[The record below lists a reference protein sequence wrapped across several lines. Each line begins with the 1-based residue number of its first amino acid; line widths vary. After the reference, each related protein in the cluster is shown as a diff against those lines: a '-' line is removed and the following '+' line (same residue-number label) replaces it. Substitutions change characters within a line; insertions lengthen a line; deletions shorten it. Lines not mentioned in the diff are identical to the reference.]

1 MKFRGFDAFFRHAV
15 SARRMRFPDLIEA
28 RSFFPSLRAS
38 LLAAAVVTACVAS
51 ASGQQPGQNAPGQSP
66 TVPNQ
71 APTTQTQTTGGVT
84 TTTTSSQTTDSTGK
98 TNQNVTSSVEFH
110 HRGKKKTDDGEKV
123 AQSKDTKKAARRE
136 MRNDALVGV
145 DAKLPDRQLY
155 DKAESAM
162 KKGHYDVA
170 RLDLQTMLN
179 TYPDSQYQMR
189 AKLTIADSWYKEGGT
204 AALTQAESEY
214 RDFCVFFPNA
224 PEAAEAQMRIGDI
237 YFKEMDK
244 PDRDYAKALH
254 AEEEY
259 RRMITDYPDSKLL
272 PQAKQRLRE
281 VQEVLATRE
290 AGIAS
295 FYATRDNYSAVI
307 ARDQTIIDL
316 YPLYSHIDDVYI
328 SEGDA
333 WEAQARFVRGV
344 KGLSEAARARLL
356 ATYDARAA
364 EAYRTVVLDH
374 AAAPHVEDA
383 KDRLSGMNLPIPTPT
398 PDQVAASE
406 ALENS
411 RKTYK
416 VSDRAALFLLH
427 RPDTVL
433 AAQLGDPSLTD
444 PKITTAPGVQSRV
457 QDDFRAAIN
466 PNAPVE
472 HAAPSA
478 VDAASDGAS
487 APGTATT
494 APAASAPLALTD
506 VGDTSASPATEMTP
520 APAATTGGGNSV
532 GVEIL
537 TPGTSAVTGAASTG
551 VAGSGG
557 TAAGATPTGGTPTA
571 LRESAS
577 PATLPAAEGTADPNY
592 GLKAVG
598 PANATPLP
606 AAERAGAAPDRPNE
620 ITTTTPAAAVAPAKG
635 KAKPAFD
642 KSEESSSKHKK
653 KKGIKKVVEP
663 F

>member
-1 MKFRGFDAFFRHAV
+1 M
-15 SARRMRFPDLIEA
+15 IEA
-28 RSFFPSLRAS
+28 RTFFPSFRAS
-38 LLAAAVVTACVAS
+38 LLAAAFVTACVMS
-51 ASGQQPGQNAPGQSP
+51 ASGQQPDQNAPGQNP

-71 APTTQTQTTGGVT
+71 APTTQTQTTNGVT
-84 TTTTSSQTTDSTGK
+84 TTTTTSQTTDSTGK
-98 TNQNVTSSVEFH
+98 ANQNVTSSVTFNR
-110 HRGKKKTDDGEKV
+110 RGKKKDDVQEKV
-123 AQSKDTKKAARRE
+123 AQSKATKKAVKRE
-136 MRNDALVGV
+136 VRNDALVGV
-145 DAKLPDRQLY
+145 DAKLPDKQLY
-155 DKAESAM
+155 DKAALAM

-254 AEEEY
+254 SEEEY

-290 AGIAS
+290 ASIAA

-307 ARDQTIIDL
+307 ARDQTVIDL
-316 YPLYSHIDDVYI
+316 YPMYSHIDDVYI

-344 KGLSEAARARLL
+344 KNLSEAARARLL
-356 ATYDARAA
+356 ATYDGRAA
-364 EAYRTVVLDH
+364 AAYRTVVLDH
-374 AAAPHVEDA
+374 AASPHVEDA

-398 PDQVAASE
+398 PEQVAASE

-411 RKTYK
+411 RRTYK

-433 AAQLGDPSLTD
+433 AAQLGEPSLTD
-444 PKITTAPGVQSRV
+444 PKITTAPAVQGKV
-457 QDDFRAAIN
+457 QDDFRAALN
-466 PNAPVE
+466 PNAPLE

-478 VDAASDGAS
+478 ADAAADGAS

-494 APAASAPLALTD
+494 APSAAAPLALTD
-506 VGDTSASPATEMTP
+506 VGDASGAPATEMTP
-520 APAATTGGGNSV
+520 APAATSTGGGTSL

-537 TPGTSAVTGAASTG
+537 SPTSNAPITGAAATG

-557 TAAGATPTGGTPTA
+557 TAAGATPTGGTPAA

-577 PATLPAAEGTADPNY
+577 PATLPAAEGKEDPNF

-606 AAERAGAAPDRPNE
+606 AAEKAAAAPDRPNE
-620 ITTTTPAAAVAPAKG
+620 ITTATPAAATAPAKG

-642 KSEESSSKHKK
+642 KNDESSSKHKK
-653 KKGIKKVVEP
+653 KKGLKKLVEP
-663 F
+663 L